1 MPFNLPCGGSQNRKV
16 LDSITSHPL
25 KDTRWDAIDLP
36 YTLSGQ
42 APCAGGPYKYAIRPK
57 FRIQLILMHMPFG
70 VISIALQPDCKIG
83 CMGCGASGF
92 FTEGCQTHFTYAEM
106 RTNLQHLK
114 FYEIVRIMFS
124 FVLSK
129 RTQVQSAATGK
140 TF

>member
-1 MPFNLPCGGSQNRKV
+1 
-16 LDSITSHPL
+16 
-25 KDTRWDAIDLP
+25 
-36 YTLSGQ
+36 
-42 APCAGGPYKYAIRPK
+42 
-57 FRIQLILMHMPFG
+57 MHMPFG
-70 VISIALQPDCKIG
+70 VISMAVQPDCKIG
-83 CMGCGASGF
+83 CMDCGARGF
-92 FTEGCQTHFTYAEM
+92 FTEGCQTHFTRLEM